1 MKKKHWIEFLDDSR
15 AIRHIFKEDKIIP
28 NLDLIVVED
37 IRIGFNLNSI
47 KFNFNFNL
55 PKNPPKKF
63 KLKDY
68 NITGGDLDFSNISKL
83 RIEKE
88 MIYDKEEV
96 YSFTFEEISHNK
108 ILVQIKGSLG
118 SKFVFIS
125 EFICLLNFGGRCIW
139 LENEIK

>member
-1 MKKKHWIEFLDDSR
+1 MKKKHWVDFLDYSG

-55 PKNPPKKF
+55 PKNAPKKF
-63 KLKDY
+63 KLKNY
-68 NITGGDLDFSNISKL
+68 NITGGYLEFSNISKL
-83 RIEKE
+83 QIEKE
-88 MIYDKEEV
+88 MIYDKKEV

-108 ILVQIKGSLG
+108 TLVQIKGSLG
-118 SKFVFIS
+118 SKLVFIS
-125 EFICLLNFGGRCIW
+125 EYICLPSFGGRHIW
-139 LENEIK
+139 LENEI

>member
-1 MKKKHWIEFLDDSR
+1 MKKKHWVDFLDFSG

-37 IRIGFNLNSI
+37 IRIGFNFNSI

-68 NITGGDLDFSNISKL
+68 NVTCGDLNFYNISKL
-83 RIEKE
+83 QIEKE
-88 MIYDKEEV
+88 MCYDKDEV
-96 YSFTFEEISHNK
+96 YSFTFEEISHHK

-118 SKFVFIS
+118 SELVFIS
-125 EFICLLNFGGRCIW
+125 EFISLLNFGGRHVW